1 MKIAAARAGYVGLLV
16 ALLPNSWSD
25 GLTKV
30 ADRAYMHD
38 LFRKG

>member
-1 MKIAAARAGYVGLLV
+1 MKIAAAGAGYVSPLV

-30 ADRAYMHD
+30 ADRVYIHN